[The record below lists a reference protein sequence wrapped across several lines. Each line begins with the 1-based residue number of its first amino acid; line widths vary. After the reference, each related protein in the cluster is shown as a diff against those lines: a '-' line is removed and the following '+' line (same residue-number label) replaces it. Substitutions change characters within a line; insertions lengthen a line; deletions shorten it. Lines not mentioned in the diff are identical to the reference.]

1 MVLVNYADRKVN
13 CKIVYYGTE
22 ESGKTSNLIYIFNQL
37 DESTRSSLIT
47 LESSTE
53 RTLFFDFMS
62 LDLGEVKSFSTT
74 FSLYTVPGQEQF
86 NDARKL
92 ILNGVDGLIFVADSN
107 PDKREANIESF
118 KNLYN
123 NLLEYGLDLETVP
136 MAIQYNKRDLGNAL
150 TLETLEKEL
159 NKDGFPSFEA
169 IATEGSGVFATLKA
183 VSNMILTS
191 LQ

>member
-22 ESGKTSNLIYIFNQL
+22 ESGKTSNLVYIFNQL
-37 DESTRSSLIT
+37 DDSTRSNLIT
-47 LESSTE
+47 LESATE

-62 LDLGEVKSFSTT
+62 LDLGEVKGFSTT

-92 ILNGVDGLIFVADSN
+92 ILNGVDGIIFVADSS
-107 PDKREANIESF
+107 PEKKEANTDSF
-118 KNLYN
+118 KNLYT

-136 MAIQYNKRDLGNAL
+136 IAIQYNKRDLNNAIS
-150 TLETLEKEL
+150 LETLEKEL
-159 NKDGFPSFEA
+159 NKEGFPSFEA
-169 IATEGSGVFATLKA
+169 VATEGSGVFATLKA